1 MRFAVPQF
9 IDHQAKII
17 GPMTFGQFFYIGGA
31 GGICFILYFML
42 PFSFFIAACIIIIG
56 GATAMA
62 FLRINGR
69 NLASVL
75 GSFLKFNLMPKSY
88 IWKRKEIPISR
99 VNVDKENTE
108 SDISLS
114 IAGKSQ
120 LKKIKTKIEN

>member
-42 PFSFFIAACIIIIG
+42 PFTFFIAAAFVIMG
-56 GATAMA
+56 GAAALA

-69 NLASVL
+69 NLPSVL
-75 GSFLKFNLMPKSY
+75 GSFLKFNLMPKAY
-88 IWKRKEIPISR
+88 IWKKKEIPIFKA
-99 VNVDKENTE
+99 NANKTNTE
-108 SDISLS
+108 PDTSLN